1 MFVTAA
7 DLLPYDATDDE
18 GGGDGGGA
26 NDPTWDVILEQKR
39 LLRSPEKS
47 DYDRLVFKDVG
58 ELKIVL
64 GESTPQRSPGR
75 KKRLDVLGSDLV
87 LVT

>member
-18 GGGDGGGA
+18 GGGDGGGGGA

-58 ELKIVL
+58 ELKIVS
-64 GESTPQRSPGR
+64 GENSLNTSPVKSSPG
-75 KKRLDVLGSDLV
+75 KTVQFV
-87 LVT
+87 